1 MLKQCDY
8 PAFSAKLASKPGLV
22 AAVVAGG
29 GRDWGS
35 AVVEEEVKRATA
47 TLLK

>member
-22 AAVVAGG
+22 AVVVVGG

-35 AVVEEEVKRATA
+35 MVVEEVKRATA